1 LKAPLGNWIYGTH
14 RVWEWY
20 YNKEDNDLQHVKGG
34 KVVHFKPARG
44 FRLTRS
50 TTTYQRAWDE
60 QHNSQ
65 TQLGRPTSVRVVSST
80 RVSKLQ
86 EEPSLVVP
94 PNKHTNFWDFI
105 RSWGGSWMWEDINF
119 SQETTQDLQWIAK
132 GMKNNTLVWTTNGS
146 YDRKKAAD
154 LSGVGWIIFCKSSGL
169 QMTGT
174 F

>member
-1 LKAPLGNWIYGTH
+1 MADTPTPGTDTTATRYIFPWEKPTRDDWATWIDFWRGYTTTGGKLKTPLGHWIYGTH

-20 YNKEDNDLQHVKGG
+20 YNKEDNNLQHVKGG

-50 TTTYQRAWDE
+50 MTTYQRAWDE

-65 TQLGRPTSVRVVSST
+65 TQLGCPTSVRVISLT

-86 EEPSLVVP
+86 EGPSLVGP

-105 RSWGGSWMWEDINF
+105 CSWGGSWM
-119 SQETTQDLQWIAK
+119 
-132 GMKNNTLVWTTNGS
+132 
-146 YDRKKAAD
+146 
-154 LSGVGWIIFCKSSGL
+154 
-169 QMTGT
+169 
-174 F
+174 